1 MKAIY
6 NDLASSLVD
15 LLAKIEKPTPKVE
28 DIAVEITGK

>member
-1 MKAIY
+1 MKVIY

-15 LLAKIEKPTPKVE
+15 RLDKIEKPSPKVE